1 LPTVTTAS
9 VSAITQ
15 TTASSGGNVTSGG
28 TSPITARGVCWSTS
42 PNPTVALS
50 TKTIDGIG
58 TGIFASALSGLT
70 AGTQYH
76 VRAYATNSSGT
87 AYGADS
93 VFNTLPPLTLD
104 STIVTFQVDAADFI
118 AGGGT
123 INNIISIAGAF
134 TDRGGNIPNW
144 TPASGAMVNNGNNI
158 WERTVVFK
166 GSAVTA
172 DSLLWKYV
180 QGAAW
185 SDGDEGN
192 DWGPSGGPK
201 SCVKGAFN
209 DRKIL
214 LPASG
219 NWIVSSKWGQCANIV
234 NSISPVA
241 APVPVVVY
249 PNPAKGLL
257 NLRFSQTG
265 DVYDV
270 VLVSSDG
277 KTTEIIK
284 NTSGDQ
290 TVRVT
295 SLPPGIYQ
303 IQVKS
308 KTGIYN
314 TRVCLLP

>member
-1 LPTVTTAS
+1 
-9 VSAITQ
+9 
-15 TTASSGGNVTSGG
+15 
-28 TSPITARGVCWSTS
+28 
-42 PNPTVALS
+42 
-50 TKTIDGIG
+50 
-58 TGIFASALSGLT
+58 
-70 AGTQYH
+70 
-76 VRAYATNSSGT
+76 
-87 AYGADS
+87 
-93 VFNTLPPLTLD
+93 
-104 STIVTFQVDAADFI
+104 
-118 AGGGT
+118 
-123 INNIISIAGAF
+123 
-134 TDRGGNIPNW
+134 
-144 TPASGAMVNNGNNI
+144 
-158 WERTVVFK
+158 
-166 GSAVTA
+166 
-172 DSLLWKYV
+172 
-180 QGAAW
+180 
-185 SDGDEGN
+185 
-192 DWGPSGGPK
+192 
-201 SCVKGAFN
+201 
-209 DRKIL
+209 
-214 LPASG
+214 
-219 NWIVSSKWGQCANIV
+219 V

-308 KTGIYN
+308 KTGIYS